1 MKAKGCLV
9 GVAFSWALIIFLS
22 AGASAQVN
30 VLTYH
35 YDNTRQGA
43 NLNETFLTPANVNSA
58 SFGQLFNYAV
68 DGSVYAQP
76 LYVFGL
82 TIPNQGTHNVVF
94 VATEHNSV
102 YAFDADIN
110 AGANAGLLWQVNL
123 GPSAPTPNP
132 TLPFQIIQPEV
143 GITGT
148 PVIDLPSGTLY
159 VDAFTLESGNY
170 IHRIHALNLA
180 DGSEKPFSPVIV
192 NASVPGIGAGS
203 TNGVLPFQAQ
213 QLLQRSALTLANG
226 ILYVAY
232 AGYTD
237 TPVEDPF
244 HGWIVGFDASDL
256 QQLPNYVF
264 CSTPNG
270 TTRDYGSTAGEGGI
284 WGGGA
289 GLAVDGN
296 GNLYFGTGDGSFN
309 AFPNTNGTEYGNSI
323 MNLSTAGGLSVA
335 DYFTSYNQ
343 AYYRTNDLDIGSG
356 GVMLLP
362 DQPGPYPHLLIEG
375 GKPQRAYLINRDMMT
390 SDNNHINKTDQQ
402 DNIVQT
408 VSLGGGSFSTPAYF
422 NGQIYHIAAKDVVR
436 SYVLS
441 NGTLLHDLPGTV
453 GTRTF
458 GFPGATP
465 FITANGANNGIV
477 WAIQKANPAVLVA
490 YNATNLSTE
499 LYNSVQAGSRDKLPN
514 GITFATP
521 IAANGRVYVGS
532 QGSLSVF
539 GLLNSNSNPPP
550 PPPPPNWQP
559 IAATYSGLFSQS
571 NAVAVGSS
579 GAVTITTT
587 ARGDYSGKLQFAA
600 NNYSFHGKF
609 NSTGA
614 GSSTIS
620 QKSSGGMTVSL
631 QANTA
636 DNSSISGAVGN
647 GSWSANLLANQN
659 FTKTRNNPSP
669 FTGNYSLS
677 LPGPGDGNPNNPQS
691 NGSGTLNVNSS
702 GAVKFK
708 GVLGDSTKITESGNL
723 SQSGQWPLFIS
734 LYHQQGEIIGWF
746 NFSGNAISGTTTW
759 IKQPNGKNK
768 DFPNGFDLDSN
779 ATGSAQ

>member
-1 MKAKGCLV
+1 MKAKGCL
-9 GVAFSWALIIFLS
+9 GMAFFWALIIS
-22 AGASAQVN
+22 TGAQVN
-30 VLTYH
+30 VVTYH

-43 NLNETFLTPANVNSA
+43 NLSETSLTPANVNSA
-58 SFGQLFNYAV
+58 SFGQLFSYTV
-68 DGSVYAQP
+68 DASVYAQP

-82 TIPNQGTHNVVF
+82 TIPGQGTHNVVF

-102 YAFDADIN
+102 YAFDADSN
-110 AGANAGLLWQVNL
+110 AGANGGLLWQVNL

-132 TLPFQIIQPEV
+132 ILPFQIILPEV

-148 PVIDLPSGTLY
+148 PVIDLNSGTLY
-159 VDAFTLESGNY
+159 ADAFTLESGNY

-180 DGSEKPFSPVIV
+180 DGSEKPFSPVMV
-192 NASVPGIGAGS
+192 SASVPGIGAGS

-213 QLLQRSALTLANG
+213 QELQRCALTLANG

-237 TPVEDPF
+237 TQVEDPF
-244 HGWIVGFDASDL
+244 HGWIIGFDASNL

-264 CSTPNG
+264 CTTPNG
-270 TTRDYGSTAGEGGI
+270 TTKDYGPTAGEGGI

-296 GNLYFGTGDGSFN
+296 GNLYFGTGDGNFN

-335 DYFTSYNQ
+335 DYFTPYNQ
-343 AYYRTNDLDIGSG
+343 EYFRLNDIDIGSG

-362 DQPGPYPHLLIEG
+362 DQPGPYQHLLIEG

-390 SDNNHINKTDQQ
+390 SDNNHINTTNQQ

-422 NGQIYHIAAKDVVR
+422 NGQIYYVAAKDVIR
-436 SYVLS
+436 SYILS

-465 FITANGANNGIV
+465 FISANGANNGIV

-490 YNATNLSTE
+490 YYATNLSTE
-499 LYNSVQAGSRDKLPN
+499 LYNSAQAGSRDKLPN

-521 IAANGRVYVGS
+521 IAANGKVYVGS
-532 QGSLSVF
+532 QGALSVF
-539 GLLNSNSNPPP
+539 GFLNSNSNPPT
-550 PPPPPNWQP
+550 NWQP
-559 IAATYSGLFSQS
+559 VSGTYSGLFSQS
-571 NAVAVGSS
+571 NAVAVSSS

-609 NSTGA
+609 SSTGA
-614 GSSTIS
+614 GTSTIS
-620 QKSSGGMTVSL
+620 QKSSGGLTVSL
-631 QANTA
+631 QANPI
-636 DNSSISGAVGN
+636 DNSSISGTIGN
-647 GSWSANLLANQN
+647 GSWSADLLVNQN

-677 LPGPGDGNPNNPQS
+677 LPGPADGNPNNPQS
-691 NGSGTLNVNSS
+691 DGSGTLNVNSS
-702 GAVKFK
+702 GAIKFK
-708 GVLGDSTKITESGNL
+708 GVLGDGTKVTESGTL
-723 SQSGQWPLFIS
+723 SQSGSWPLFIP

-746 NFSGNAISGTTTW
+746 NFNGNAITGMTTW

-768 DFPNGFDLDSN
+768 DFPIGFDLDSN
-779 ATGSAQ
+779 ATGSAN